1 MITLRTGELA
11 SLVDGRLHG
20 APDVR
25 IRGVNTDSRKSLPQA
40 LFVALRGDRFD
51 GHDFIGPELNAAA
64 LLVERVVDDPRPQV
78 VVSDTLAALAQLAS
92 AWRARSPARV
102 VALTGSNGKTTTKEM
117 LRAVLVRAG
126 SVHATQGNLN
136 NHIGVPL
143 TLLAMPATVDYAV
156 IEMGANHAGEIA
168 QLTRW
173 AQPHVA
179 LITNAGRAHL
189 DGFGSL
195 EGVARAKGEIFQGL
209 PDQGGTA
216 VINLDDRFAEYWLSL
231 NRRHRCLGF
240 SLAGRGEIQGVWR
253 EPDRLELS
261 VQGAR
266 QDLVLAV
273 PGRHMAQNALAAAA
287 AASALGCGIDTIVQ
301 GLVAWRPVAGR
312 LRAFRDASGAR
323 VWDDTYNAN
332 PDSLAAALQVLSA
345 QEGVRVLVLG
355 DMNELGR
362 EAASLHA
369 EMGQMARS
377 MGIHHLLALGTVTPA
392 AVEAFGQDATWFPNH
407 AELLPALREL
417 LRPGTAVLVK
427 GSRSQHMEDILTGL
441 DLQPAGSTEG
451 VADAAGAG

>member
-1 MITLRTGELA
+1 MITVDTGELA
-11 SLVDGRLHG
+11 RLVDGRLHG
-20 APDVR
+20 AAEVR
-25 IRGVNTDSRKSLPQA
+25 IRGVNTDSRKTLEQS
-40 LFVALRGDRFD
+40 LFVALRGERFD
-51 GHDFIGPELNAAA
+51 GHDFIGPDLEAAA

-78 VVSDTLAALAQLAS
+78 VVSDTLEALAQLAS
-92 AWRARSPARV
+92 AWRDRSGARV

-117 LRAVLVRAG
+117 LRAILARAG

-143 TLLAMPATVDYAV
+143 TLLAMPPTADYAV

-168 QLTRW
+168 RLTRW
-173 AQPHVA
+173 TRPHVA

-195 EGVARAKGEIFQGL
+195 EGVARAKGEIFEGL
-209 PDQGGTA
+209 ADQGGTA
-216 VINLDDRFAEYWLSL
+216 VINLDDRFADYWLSL

-240 SLAGRGEIQGVWR
+240 SLEGKGEIHGVWR
-253 EPDRLELS
+253 EPDRLELC

-266 QDLVLAV
+266 RELVLAV

-287 AASALGCGIDTIVQ
+287 AASALGCGTDTIVQ
-301 GLVAWRPVAGR
+301 GLVVWRPVAGR
-312 LRAFRDASGAR
+312 LRAYRDASGAR

-332 PDSLAAALQVLSA
+332 PESLAAALQVLSA
-345 QEGVRVLVLG
+345 QEGIRVLVLG
-355 DMNELGR
+355 DMNELGH
-362 EAASLHA
+362 EAVALHA
-369 EMGQMARS
+369 EMGQRARG
-377 MGIHHLLALGTVTPA
+377 MGIHHLLALGTMTPA
-392 AVEAFGQDATWFPNH
+392 AVDAFGKDAAWFPDH

-441 DLQPAGSTEG
+441 DLQPDGSTEG
-451 VADAAGAG
+451 VADAVGAG

>member
-1 MITLRTGELA
+1 MITMRTGELA
-11 SLVDGRLHG
+11 RLVDGRLHG
-20 APDVR
+20 AADAR
-25 IRGVNTDSRKSLPQA
+25 IQGVNTDSRKTLPQA

-78 VVSDTLAALAQLAS
+78 VVSNTLAALAQLAS
-92 AWRARSPARV
+92 AWRARSLARV

-143 TLLAMPATVDYAV
+143 TLLAMPSTVDFAV

-216 VINLDDRFAEYWLSL
+216 VINLDDRFAEFWLSL

-240 SLAGRGEIQGVWR
+240 SLEGRGEIQGIWR

-266 QDLVLAV
+266 RDLVLAV

-312 LRAFRDASGAR
+312 LRAYRDTSGAR

-332 PDSLAAALQVLSA
+332 PESLAAALQVLSA

-355 DMNELGR
+355 DMNELGQ
-362 EAASLHA
+362 EAVALHA
-369 EMGQMARS
+369 EMGQRARS
-377 MGIHHLLALGTVTPA
+377 MGIHHLLALGTMTPA
-392 AVEAFGQDATWFPNH
+392 AVQAFGRDAAWFPNH

-427 GSRSQHMEDILTGL
+427 GSRNQHMEDILTGL

-451 VADAAGAG
+451 VADAVGAG

>member
-78 VVSDTLAALAQLAS
+78 VVNDTLAALAQLAS

>member
-1 MITLRTGELA
+1 MITMHTAELA
-11 SLVDGRLHG
+11 RVAHGRLHG
-20 APDVR
+20 AADVR
-25 IRGVNTDSRKSLPQA
+25 IRGVNTDSRKTLPQA

-51 GHDFIGPELNAAA
+51 GHDFIGPGLTAAA

-78 VVSDTLAALAQLAS
+78 VVGNTLEALAQLAS

-117 LRAVLVRAG
+117 LRAILLRAG
-126 SVHATQGNLN
+126 SVHATEGNLN

-173 AQPHVA
+173 TQPHVA

-195 EGVARAKGEIFQGL
+195 EGVARAKGEIFEGL
-209 PDQGGTA
+209 PDRDGTA
-216 VINLDDRFAEYWLSL
+216 VINLDDHFAEYWVAL
-231 NRRHRCLGF
+231 NRHHRCVGF
-240 SLAGRGEIQGVWR
+240 SLAGRGEIQGVWQA
-253 EPDRLELS
+253 PDRLEIR
-261 VQGAR
+261 VQEGR
-266 QDLVLAV
+266 RDLTLAV

-287 AASALGCGIDTIVQ
+287 AATALGCGIDGIVQ
-301 GLVAWRPVAGR
+301 GLEAWRPVAGR
-312 LRAFRDASGAR
+312 LRAYRDTSGAR

-332 PDSLAAALQVLSA
+332 PESLAAALQVLSA

-362 EAASLHA
+362 EAVSLHA
-369 EMGQMARS
+369 EMGQRARS
-377 MGIHHLLALGTVTPA
+377 MGIHHLLALGTMTRA
-392 AVEAFGQDATWFPNH
+392 AVEAFGKDAAWFPNH

-427 GSRSQHMEDILTGL
+427 GSRSQHMEDVLAGL
-441 DLQPAGSTEG
+441 DLQPAGEAEG

>member
-1 MITLRTGELA
+1 MITVDTGELA
-11 SLVDGRLHG
+11 RLVGGRLHG
-20 APDVR
+20 AAEVG
-25 IRGVNTDSRKSLPQA
+25 IRGVNTDSRKTLRQS
-40 LFVALRGDRFD
+40 LFVALRGERFD
-51 GHDFIGPELNAAA
+51 GHDFIGPDLEAAA

-78 VVSDTLAALAQLAS
+78 VVSDTLEALAQLAS
-92 AWRARSPARV
+92 AWRSRSPARV

-117 LRAVLVRAG
+117 LRAVLARAG

-143 TLLAMPATVDYAV
+143 TLLAMPPTADYAV

-168 QLTRW
+168 RLTRW
-173 AQPHVA
+173 TRPDVA

-231 NRRHRCLGF
+231 NQRHGCLGF
-240 SLAGRGEIQGVWR
+240 SLEGRGEIQGVWR
-253 EPDRLELS
+253 DPDRLELH

-266 QDLVLAV
+266 RDLVLAV

-312 LRAFRDASGAR
+312 LRAYRDSSGAR

-332 PDSLAAALQVLSA
+332 PESLAAGLQVLSA
-345 QEGVRVLVLG
+345 QEGIRVLVLG
-355 DMNELGR
+355 DMNELGH
-362 EAASLHA
+362 EAEALHA
-369 EMGQMARS
+369 EMGQRARS
-377 MGIHHLLALGTVTPA
+377 MGIHHLLALGAMTPA
-392 AVEAFGQDATWFPNH
+392 AVAAFGKDAAWFPNH

-427 GSRSQHMEDILTGL
+427 GSRSQHMEDILIGL
-441 DLQPAGSTEG
+441 DLQPDGSTEG
-451 VADAAGAG
+451 VADAVGAG

>member
-25 IRGVNTDSRKSLPQA
+25 IRGVNTDSRKALPQA

>member
-1 MITLRTGELA
+1 MITMRTGELA
-11 SLVDGRLHG
+11 RLVDGRLHG
-20 APDVR
+20 AADAR
-25 IRGVNTDSRKSLPQA
+25 IQGVNTDSRKTLPQA

-78 VVSDTLAALAQLAS
+78 VVSNTLAALAQLAS

-143 TLLAMPATVDYAV
+143 TLLAMPSTVDFAV

-216 VINLDDRFAEYWLSL
+216 VINLDDRFAEFWLSL

-240 SLAGRGEIQGVWR
+240 SLEGRGEIQGIWR

-266 QDLVLAV
+266 RDLVLAV

-312 LRAFRDASGAR
+312 LRAYRDTSGAR

-332 PDSLAAALQVLSA
+332 PESLAAALQVLSA

-355 DMNELGR
+355 DMNELGQ
-362 EAASLHA
+362 EAVALHA
-369 EMGQMARS
+369 EMGQRARS
-377 MGIHHLLALGTVTPA
+377 MGIHHLLALGTMTPA
-392 AVEAFGQDATWFPNH
+392 AVQAFGRDAAWFPNH

-427 GSRSQHMEDILTGL
+427 GSRNQHMEDILTGL

-451 VADAAGAG
+451 VADAVGAG

>member
-1 MITLRTGELA
+1 MITMDTGELA
-11 SLVDGRLHG
+11 RLVGGRLHG
-20 APDVR
+20 AADVR
-25 IRGVNTDSRKSLPQA
+25 IQGVNTDSRKALPQA

-51 GHDFIGPELNAAA
+51 GHDFIGPELTAAA

-78 VVSDTLAALAQLAS
+78 VVSNTLAALAQLAS

-143 TLLAMPATVDYAV
+143 TLLAMPSTIDYAV
-156 IEMGANHAGEIA
+156 IEMGANHAGEVA

-173 AQPHVA
+173 AQPDVA

-312 LRAFRDASGAR
+312 LRAYRDTSGAR

-345 QEGVRVLVLG
+345 QEGIRVLVLG

-369 EMGQMARS
+369 EMGRMARS
-377 MGIHHLLALGTVTPA
+377 MGIHHLLALGTMTPA
-392 AVEAFGQDATWFPNH
+392 AVEAFGKGATWFPNH
-407 AELLPALREL
+407 AELLPALRDL

-427 GSRSQHMEDILTGL
+427 GSRSQRMEDILTGL

>member
-1 MITLRTGELA
+1 MITMRTGELA
-11 SLVDGRLHG
+11 RLVDGRLHG
-20 APDVR
+20 AADAR
-25 IRGVNTDSRKSLPQA
+25 IQGVNTDSRKALPQA

-78 VVSDTLAALAQLAS
+78 VVSNTLAALAQLAS

-143 TLLAMPATVDYAV
+143 TLLAMPPTVDFAV

-216 VINLDDRFAEYWLSL
+216 VINLDDRFAEFWLSL

-240 SLAGRGEIQGVWR
+240 SLEGRGGIQGIWR

-266 QDLVLAV
+266 RDLVLAV

-312 LRAFRDASGAR
+312 LRAYRDTSGAR

-332 PDSLAAALQVLSA
+332 PESLAAALQVLSA

-355 DMNELGR
+355 DMNELGQ
-362 EAASLHA
+362 EAVALHA
-369 EMGQMARS
+369 EMGQRARS
-377 MGIHHLLALGTVTPA
+377 MGIHHLLALGTMTPA
-392 AVEAFGQDATWFPNH
+392 AVQAFGRDAAWFPNH

-427 GSRSQHMEDILTGL
+427 GSRNQHMEDILTGL

-451 VADAAGAG
+451 VADAVGAG